1 MKTYGVWFEGDD
13 PIYPDTVRAPSARA
27 AAEAFADDFGME
39 DGQTVKVWTREVSSD
54 PARDVAF
61 NVTARCEWKITAV
74 EA

>member
-1 MKTYGVWFEGDD
+1 
-13 PIYPDTVRAPSARA
+13 
-27 AAEAFADDFGME
+27 ME

-54 PARDVAF
+54 PACDVAF